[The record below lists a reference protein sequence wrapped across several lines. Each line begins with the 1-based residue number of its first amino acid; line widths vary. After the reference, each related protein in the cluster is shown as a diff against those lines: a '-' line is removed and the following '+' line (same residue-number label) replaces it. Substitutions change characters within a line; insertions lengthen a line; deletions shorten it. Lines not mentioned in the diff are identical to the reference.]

1 MGYPTAEME
10 PLLESVSS
18 LLVDTAS
25 TLSIAE
31 STSGGLISAA
41 LLSLNGA
48 SKWYRGG
55 AVLYTL
61 EARSEFAGWTEEDT
75 RNYRGPTEDV
85 ASTLA
90 VNVREKLNSTYTIGE
105 AGVAG
110 PHSLVRSLPP
120 GLTCISIAREDGPPV
135 TKTIMTGSR
144 DRALNMQAFAE
155 ESLKLLRDVL
165 LAKKEGHKL

>member
-75 RNYRGPTEDV
+75 RNYR
-85 ASTLA
+85 
-90 VNVREKLNSTYTIGE
+90 
-105 AGVAG
+105 
-110 PHSLVRSLPP
+110 
-120 GLTCISIAREDGPPV
+120 
-135 TKTIMTGSR
+135 
-144 DRALNMQAFAE
+144 
-155 ESLKLLRDVL
+155 
-165 LAKKEGHKL
+165 